1 MTASPTPACR
11 SGIPNRRK
19 SAEVLTQATRAGGD
33 VGRALEDVFERLLA
47 RYGPQGWWPGDDR
60 PFVVVVGAILTQAA
74 AWKNVE
80 KALRNLE
87 RAGALTPEGLLRLPE
102 TELARLVYPAGYYN
116 AKARKLKAFAEMLHA
131 RCGGRLEGLLGLPL
145 AELRRALLETHGIGP
160 ETADDVIL
168 YAAGRPVFVVDAY
181 TRRIFS
187 RLGLRPAG
195 HTYDAWQSFFTDRL
209 PLDMPL
215 FKEYHALLVRH
226 GKETCRRQPL
236 CAGCCLLEVCAT
248 GREVV
253 GGTGS

>member
-1 MTASPTPACR
+1 MRCMTQPRA
-11 SGIPNRRK
+11 
-19 SAEVLTQATRAGGD
+19 AGGGAD
-33 VGRALEDVFERLLA
+33 RSLEDVFERLLA

-116 AKARKLKAFAEMLHA
+116 AKARKLKAFAEMLYG
-131 RCGGRLEGLLGLPL
+131 RCGGRLEGLFALPL
-145 AELRRALLETHGIGP
+145 AELRRALLDTHGIGP
-160 ETADDVIL
+160 ETADDIIL

-181 TRRIFS
+181 TRRVLS
-187 RLGLRPAG
+187 RLGLKPAEN
-195 HTYDAWQSFFTDRL
+195 TYGAWQSLSMDRL
-209 PLDMPL
+209 PLDVPL

-226 GKETCRRQPL
+226 GKEACRREPL

-248 GREVV
+248 GREMAAA
-253 GGTGS
+253 TGS

>member
-1 MTASPTPACR
+1 MAR
-11 SGIPNRRK
+11 
-19 SAEVLTQATRAGGD
+19 ATGAGGGAD
-33 VGRALEDVFERLLA
+33 PSLEDVFERLLA

-74 AWKNVE
+74 AWNNVE
-80 KALRNLE
+80 KALGNLE
-87 RAGALTPEGLLRLPE
+87 RAGALTPDGLLRLPE

-116 AKARKLKAFAEMLHA
+116 AKARKLKAFAEMLHE
-131 RCGGRLEGLLGLPL
+131 RCGGRLEGLFTLPL

-160 ETADDVIL
+160 ETADDIIL
-168 YAAGRPVFVVDAY
+168 YAADRPVFVVDAY

-195 HTYDAWQSFFTDRL
+195 DTYDAWQSLFMDPL
-209 PLDMPL
+209 PPDVPL

-226 GKETCRRQPL
+226 GKETCRREPL

-248 GREVV
+248 GRELVRA
-253 GGTGS
+253 S